1 MPLDDLNVD
10 AQSKLRIID
19 IVSLLISLVAFAGVA
34 YILILDNFQFL
45 FNWKIL
51 LWVGIISVVSFFLIR
66 KRQRIFRE
74 TL

>member
-1 MPLDDLNVD
+1 MD
-10 AQSKLRIID
+10 AHSKLRIVDTI
-19 IVSLLISLVAFAGVA
+19 SLLLSLVTFAGVA

-51 LWVGIISVVSFFLIR
+51 LWVGAISAVSFFLIR

>member
-1 MPLDDLNVD
+1 MD

-19 IVSLLISLVAFAGVA
+19 SLSFLLSLVAFAGVA
-34 YILILDNFQFL
+34 YILVLDNFQFM

-51 LWVGIISVVSFFLIR
+51 LWVGAISIVSFFLIR
-66 KRQRIFRE
+66 KRQSIFRE

>member
-1 MPLDDLNVD
+1 MD

-19 IVSLLISLVAFAGVA
+19 SLSLLLSLIAFAGVA

-51 LWVGIISVVSFFLIR
+51 LWVGAISIISFFLIR
-66 KRQRIFRE
+66 RRQRIFRE

>member
-1 MPLDDLNVD
+1 MD

-19 IVSLLISLVAFAGVA
+19 SLSFLLSLVAFAGVA
-34 YILILDNFQFL
+34 YILILDNFQFV

-51 LWVGIISVVSFFLIR
+51 LWVGAISIVSFFLIR